1 MSIRDTDI
9 ETIFA
14 WEALDSRGNPTVAA
28 EVALRCG
35 AHSAATVPSGASTGT
50 YEARELR
57 DGGTRYGGKGVTAA
71 VAAANG
77 LLADAVRGIDAG
89 NQELVDAA
97 LRAAD
102 ATPSL
107 SRVGSN
113 AVLAISVASALA
125 AAAAAG
131 APLYRAA
138 AQQNADVILPLP
150 MINII
155 SGGAHAGRSLDIQD
169 LLVMPVGAESFAE
182 AIEMAWRVRRGTAAA
197 LDERGM
203 PTALVA
209 DEGGLGPA
217 LPSNRSALVA
227 LYDGIERAGLTPGD
241 DVAIAIDVAAT
252 QFYDPAT
259 GRYRLGLDNRELD
272 AGEWIAE
279 LAEWCHNFPILSIED
294 PLADQDWANWQ
305 IAATE
310 LTGIQLLGDDL
321 FVTDAT
327 RLARG
332 VEDRIANAVLVKPNQ
347 TGTLTDASR
356 VVDQARAAGFGTVLS
371 ARSGETEDSWL
382 ADLAVAWQTRQ
393 IKVGSTMRSERTAKW
408 NRLLRIEAELQNDAT
423 FAGVAGLAQLTPAQ
437 LPGL

>member
-1 MSIRDTDI
+1 MNDTII
-9 ETIFA
+9 EAVFA

-28 EVALRCG
+28 EVTLRGG
-35 AHSAATVPSGASTGT
+35 ARGTATVPSGASTGT

-57 DGGTRYGGKGVTAA
+57 DGGTRYGGKGVRAA

-77 LLADAVRGIDAG
+77 ALARAVRGIDAG
-89 NQELVDAA
+89 KQELVDAA
-97 LRAAD
+97 LRDAD
-102 ATPSL
+102 GTPAL
-107 SRVGSN
+107 SRLGSN

-125 AAAAAG
+125 AAQAAG
-131 APLYRAA
+131 QPLYRAA
-138 AQQNADVILPLP
+138 APENSAVILPLP
-150 MINII
+150 MVNII

-197 LDERGM
+197 LDARGL

-217 LPSNRSALVA
+217 QPSNRSALEA

-241 DVAIAIDVAAT
+241 DAAIAIDVAAN
-252 QFYDPAT
+252 QFYDPTT
-259 GRYRLGLDNRELD
+259 GHYRLALDTRELQ

-279 LAEWCHNFPILSIED
+279 LAEWCRNFPIVSIED
-294 PLADQDWANWQ
+294 PLADRDWASWR
-305 IAATE
+305 IAASE
-310 LTGIQLLGDDL
+310 LAGIQLLGDDL
-321 FVTDAT
+321 FVTDST

-332 VEDRIANAVLVKPNQ
+332 IDDGIANAVLVKPNQ
-347 TGTLTDASR
+347 TGTLTDAAR
-356 VVDQARAAGFGTVLS
+356 VVDQARAARFGAVLS

-393 IKVGSTMRSERTAKW
+393 IKVGSTTRSERAAKW
-408 NRLLRIEAELQNDAT
+408 NRLLRIEAELRDDAV
-423 FAGVAGLAQLTPAQ
+423 FAGVTGLAPRFR
-437 LPGL
+437 

>member
-1 MSIRDTDI
+1 MSIRDTVI
-9 ETIFA
+9 EDIFA

-35 AHSAATVPSGASTGT
+35 AKGAATVPSGASTGT
-50 YEARELR
+50 YEALELR

-77 LLADAVRGIDAG
+77 LLARAVRGIDAG
-89 NQELVDAA
+89 KQELVDAA
-97 LRAAD
+97 LREAD
-102 ATPSL
+102 GTPSL

-113 AVLAISVASALA
+113 AALAISVASALA
-125 AAAAAG
+125 TAAAAG
-131 APLYRAA
+131 QPLYRAA
-138 AQQNADVILPLP
+138 AQESAPVILPMP

-169 LLVMPVGAESFAE
+169 LLVMPVGAQSFAE

-197 LDERGM
+197 LDARGV

-209 DEGGLGPA
+209 DEGGLGPV
-217 LPSNRSALVA
+217 LSSNRAALEA
-227 LYDGIERAGLTPGD
+227 LYDGIERAGLTPGE
-241 DVAIAIDVAAT
+241 DVAIAIDIAAT
-252 QFYDPAT
+252 QFYDPST
-259 GRYRLGLDNRELD
+259 GRYRLALDNRELD

-279 LAEWCHNFPILSIED
+279 LSQWCRNFPIVSIED
-294 PLADQDWANWQ
+294 PLADQDWASWQ

-310 LTGIQLLGDDL
+310 LAGIQLLGDDL
-321 FVTDAT
+321 FVTDST

-332 VEDRIANAVLVKPNQ
+332 VEGGIANAILVKPNQ
-347 TGTLTDASR
+347 TGTLTDAAR
-356 VVDQARAAGFGTVLS
+356 VVDEARAARFATVLS

-382 ADLAVAWQTRQ
+382 ADLAVAWQARQ

-408 NRLLRIEAELQNDAT
+408 NRLLRIEAELRDDAV
-423 FAGVAGLAQLTPAQ
+423 FAGVSGLAPEK
-437 LPGL
+437 